1 MVFDTDVFIWV
12 QRGNDKA
19 ADIID
24 NTDQRF
30 LSIFTYMELLQC
42 AKNKAQHKV
51 VKDFLSELNFIV
63 LPITENIGHRASIYL
78 EEYTLSSHLRAG
90 DAVVAATAVENNLPL
105 VSGNRKHFRP
115 IKDLK
120 LKTFNPG

>member
-63 LPITENIGHRASIYL
+63 LPITENIGHRASIYI